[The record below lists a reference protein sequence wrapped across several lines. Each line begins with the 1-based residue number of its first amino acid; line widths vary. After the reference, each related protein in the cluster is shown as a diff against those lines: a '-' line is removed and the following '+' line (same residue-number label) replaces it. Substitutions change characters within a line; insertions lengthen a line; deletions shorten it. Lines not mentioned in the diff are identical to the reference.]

1 MTDKKTKAEIVHTYL
16 QEMWQEKQQ
25 IPTQR
30 DIAKHCGISLSR
42 LSDVLSQLEAQGH
55 IIRQRYKSRGI
66 RLVEDETQ
74 ENDRAEDVY
83 QFLLET
89 VPTGDIPSQDEIAKA
104 CLLSRSAVRL
114 ALIWLEAQDRI
125 ERGEGQRDIRLV

>member
-1 MTDKKTKAEIVHTYL
+1 M
-16 QEMWQEKQQ
+16 
-25 IPTQR
+25 
-30 DIAKHCGISLSR
+30 
-42 LSDVLSQLEAQGH
+42 LSQLEAQGH